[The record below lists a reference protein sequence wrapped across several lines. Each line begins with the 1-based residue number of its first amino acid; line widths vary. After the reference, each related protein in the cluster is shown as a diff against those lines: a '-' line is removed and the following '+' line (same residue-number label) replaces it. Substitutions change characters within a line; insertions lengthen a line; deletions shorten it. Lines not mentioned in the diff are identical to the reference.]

1 MNLLALA
8 LEPNVQDLG
17 GVCAKVLAEEQ
28 RHAVKALEF
37 GDARFILLLTVWVFH
52 KLPCLRGFQIFN
64 LMELVRHR
72 PRERERS
79 RERERGQER
88 ECVCVYVCVCVTCR
102 CTHRLTR
109 TRTHAYPRTHVV
121 KVNVLSV
128 DEGSHARG
136 MLGTWLAHDRDAFD
150 LHIVCE
156 PGSAPQCKGKQLHAV
171 RSCALAFP
179 EPRTCDC
186 QARALTA
193 RG

>member
-72 PRERERS
+72 PREREVKRERERS
-79 RERERGQER
+79 REREREVKRERERSRER
-88 ECVCVYVCVCVTCR
+88 ECVCVCVCVCDMQMHTQ
-102 CTHRLTR
+102 THTH
-109 TRTHAYPRTHVV
+109 THARIPT
-121 KVNVLSV
+121 
-128 DEGSHARG
+128 HAR
-136 MLGTWLAHDRDAFD
+136 
-150 LHIVCE
+150 
-156 PGSAPQCKGKQLHAV
+156 
-171 RSCALAFP
+171 
-179 EPRTCDC
+179 C
-186 QARALTA
+186 QSQRPLC
-193 RG
+193 